1 MLATLTRNHLLVIT
15 LTLLAL
21 AVILFVLGAP
31 IYDGG

>member
-1 MLATLTRNHLLVIT
+1 MLATLTRHHLLIAT

-21 AVILFVLGAP
+21 VVLLFALGAP

>member
-1 MLATLTRNHLLVIT
+1 MPVALTRHHVLVIT

-21 AVILFVLGAP
+21 VVILFALGAP